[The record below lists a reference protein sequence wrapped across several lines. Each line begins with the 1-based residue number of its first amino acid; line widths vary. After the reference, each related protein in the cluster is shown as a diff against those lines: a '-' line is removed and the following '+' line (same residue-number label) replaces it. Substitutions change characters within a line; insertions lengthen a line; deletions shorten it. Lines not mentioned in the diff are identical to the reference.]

1 VGWKETVRSDVI
13 SLMERHRY
21 VQEVLEYGLSRHV
34 LESLN
39 EGVRLTFNRD
49 DCDPLPQCVG
59 LSVVTGFDSA

>member
-1 VGWKETVRSDVI
+1 
-13 SLMERHRY
+13 MERHRY

-39 EGVRLTFNRD
+39 QGVRLTFNRD